1 MKNKGIWLLQETTPE
16 QLHRVKELAPDY
28 EVIDGFS
35 DSTLNFPAADIEIV
49 YGWSSAKSDFLL
61 ENKDSHLKWIQAKSA
76 GVDTM
81 NLSLL
86 NEKNIILT
94 NASGIHGVPIAES
107 VFGMLLADTRGI
119 KKAINQQTNKVWS
132 QTESLVELKGKTMMI
147 IGMGQVGKEVARLAQ
162 AFGLNVIGVN
172 RSGNPVTEV
181 SEIIK
186 QDQIPK
192 HIKRAD
198 FVVNILPLTSETTNY
213 YDDSFFTSMK
223 KGAGF
228 INVGRGPSVDTD
240 ALIRQ
245 IKNGQ
250 IGFAGLDVFKEEP
263 LAKDSPLW
271 DLPEVLITP
280 HISGVAEHFKK
291 RLFAIFE
298 ENLTAYVAGEELP
311 RNVIDYKYNY

>member
-49 YGWSSAKSDFLL
+49 YGWSSAKADFLL

-311 RNVIDYKYNY
+311 RTVIDYKYNY

>member
-16 QLHRVKELAPDY
+16 QLQRVKELALDY

-35 DSTLNFPAADIEIV
+35 DSTLNFPTADIEIV
-49 YGWSSAKSDFLL
+49 YGWSSAKADFLL

-192 HIKRAD
+192 YLKRAD

-213 YDDSFFTSMK
+213 YDDTFFTSMK

-311 RNVIDYKYNY
+311 RNVIDYKHNY

>member
-16 QLHRVKELAPDY
+16 QLQRVKDLAPNY

-192 HIKRAD
+192 HLKRAD

-311 RNVIDYKYNY
+311 RNVIDYKHNY

>member
-16 QLHRVKELAPDY
+16 QLQRVKDLAPDY

-263 LAKDSPLW
+263 LAKESPLW

-298 ENLTAYVAGEELP
+298 ENLTAYVAGEKLP

>member
-16 QLHRVKELAPDY
+16 QLQRVKDLAPDY

-162 AFGLNVIGVN
+162 AFRLNVIGVN

-311 RNVIDYKYNY
+311 RNVIDYKHNY

>member
-49 YGWSSAKSDFLL
+49 YGWSSAKADFLL

-311 RNVIDYKYNY
+311 RNVIDYKHNY

>member
-16 QLHRVKELAPDY
+16 QLQRVKDLAPDY

-49 YGWSSAKSDFLL
+49 YGWGSAKSDFLL

-311 RNVIDYKYNY
+311 RNVIDYKHNY

>member
-16 QLHRVKELAPDY
+16 QLQRVKDLAPDY

-132 QTESLVELKGKTMMI
+132 QTESLVELKGKTIMI

-311 RNVIDYKYNY
+311 RNVIDYKHNY

>member
-16 QLHRVKELAPDY
+16 QLQRVKDLAPDY

-61 ENKDSHLKWIQAKSA
+61 ENKDSRLKWIQAKSA

-192 HIKRAD
+192 HLKRAD

-263 LAKDSPLW
+263 LAKESPLW

-298 ENLTAYVAGEELP
+298 ENLTAYVAGEKLP

>member
-16 QLHRVKELAPDY
+16 QLQRVKDLAPDY

>member
-16 QLHRVKELAPDY
+16 QLQQVKDLAPDY

-311 RNVIDYKYNY
+311 RNVIDYKHNY

>member
-16 QLHRVKELAPDY
+16 QLQRVKDLAPDY

-192 HIKRAD
+192 HLKRAD

-311 RNVIDYKYNY
+311 RNVIDYKHNY

>member
-16 QLHRVKELAPDY
+16 QLQRVKDLAPDY

-311 RNVIDYKYNY
+311 RNVIDYKHNY

>member
-49 YGWSSAKSDFLL
+49 YGWSSAKADFLL

-107 VFGMLLADTRGI
+107 IFGMLLADTRGI

-311 RNVIDYKYNY
+311 RNVIDYKHNY

>member
-1 MKNKGIWLLQETTPE
+1 
-16 QLHRVKELAPDY
+16 
-28 EVIDGFS
+28 
-35 DSTLNFPAADIEIV
+35 
-49 YGWSSAKSDFLL
+49 
-61 ENKDSHLKWIQAKSA
+61 
-76 GVDTM
+76 M

-311 RNVIDYKYNY
+311 RNVIDYKHNY

>member
-1 MKNKGIWLLQETTPE
+1 MKNRGIWLLQETTPE
-16 QLHRVKELAPDY
+16 QLQRVKDLAPDY

-35 DSTLNFPAADIEIV
+35 DSTLNFPADDIEIV
-49 YGWSSAKSDFLL
+49 YGWSSAKADFLL
-61 ENKDSHLKWIQAKSA
+61 KNKDSHLKWIQAKSA

-192 HIKRAD
+192 HLKRAD

-311 RNVIDYKYNY
+311 RNVIDYKHNY

>member
-1 MKNKGIWLLQETTPE
+1 M
-16 QLHRVKELAPDY
+16 V
-28 EVIDGFS
+28 F
-35 DSTLNFPAADIEIV
+35 
-49 YGWSSAKSDFLL
+49 
-61 ENKDSHLKWIQAKSA
+61 
-76 GVDTM
+76 
-81 NLSLL
+81 
-86 NEKNIILT
+86 
-94 NASGIHGVPIAES
+94 PIAES

-192 HIKRAD
+192 HLKRAD

-311 RNVIDYKYNY
+311 RNVIDYKHNY

>member
-49 YGWSSAKSDFLL
+49 YGWSSAKADFLL

-107 VFGMLLADTRGI
+107 IFGMLLADTRGI

>member
-16 QLHRVKELAPDY
+16 QLQRVKDLAPNY

-311 RNVIDYKYNY
+311 RNVIDYKHNY

>member
-16 QLHRVKELAPDY
+16 QLQRVKDLAPDY

-228 INVGRGPSVDTD
+228 INVGRGPSVD
-240 ALIRQ
+240 
-245 IKNGQ
+245 
-250 IGFAGLDVFKEEP
+250 
-263 LAKDSPLW
+263 
-271 DLPEVLITP
+271 
-280 HISGVAEHFKK
+280 
-291 RLFAIFE
+291 
-298 ENLTAYVAGEELP
+298 
-311 RNVIDYKYNY
+311 

>member
-16 QLHRVKELAPDY
+16 QLQRVKDLAPDY

-35 DSTLNFPAADIEIV
+35 YSTLNFPAADIEIV

>member
-16 QLHRVKELAPDY
+16 QLQRVKELASDY

-192 HIKRAD
+192 HLKRAD

-311 RNVIDYKYNY
+311 RNVIDYKHNY

>member
-16 QLHRVKELAPDY
+16 QLQRVKDLAPDY

-298 ENLTAYVAGEELP
+298 ENLTDRKSV
-311 RNVIDYKYNY
+311 V